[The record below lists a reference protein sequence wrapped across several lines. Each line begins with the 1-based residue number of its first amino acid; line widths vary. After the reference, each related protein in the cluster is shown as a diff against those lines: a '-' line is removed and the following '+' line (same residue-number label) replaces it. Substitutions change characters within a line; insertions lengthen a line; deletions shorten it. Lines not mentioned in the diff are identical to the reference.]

1 MINDEYLSGSYYQNG
16 YSKEQNQNF
25 AVEFDQITRKM
36 LVVLDSGHSYSSKAM
51 QDVVRE
57 YYNWILQFWT
67 PDRESFKS
75 LAMNYVLPT
84 GYRDTYEGYRE
95 GLGKFVYDGICHFA
109 DNEL

>member
-1 MINDEYLSGSYYQNG
+1 MNDEYLSGSYYQNSF
-16 YSKEQNQNF
+16 SKEQNQNF

-36 LVVLDSGHSYSSKAM
+36 LVVLDAGESYSSAAM

-67 PDRESFKS
+67 PDRETFKS
-75 LAMNYVLPT
+75 LAMSYVLPT